1 MSKVREIMAR
11 RAAGE
16 KGFTLVELLVVVV
29 ILVVLA
35 AIAVPIFLNQA
46 NKAKESKAQSTVGA
60 IANLIKNGQGVG
72 DTVTI
77 GASDLSYTGATGSQT
92 IALSGATVTTAGGSA
107 SVLPSSTWCVSY
119 NGGGSITYKI
129 SSTDS
134 APSAGNC

>member
-46 NKAKESKAQSTVGA
+46 NKAKSAKAQNNVAA
-60 IANLIKNGQGVG
+60 IANVVKNGRGVG
-72 DTVTI
+72 DTVSTSAGVVSYSGNTGQQSIDLGTATI
-77 GASDLSYTGATGSQT
+77 TNN
-92 IALSGATVTTAGGSA
+92 TVTQ
-107 SVLPSSTWCVSY
+107 SSTWCVQDS
-119 NGGGSITYKI
+119 GGGDTWHMNET
-129 SSTDS
+129 ST
-134 APSAGNC
+134 APLSGTC

>member
-46 NKAKESKAQSTVGA
+46 NKAKSAKAQNNVA
-60 IANLIKNGQGVG
+60 AVANVVKNGQGVG
-72 DTVTI
+72 DTVTKA
-77 GASDLSYTGATGSQT
+77 GTVVSYTGSTGTQSIDLAGAALDTTT
-92 IALSGATVTTAGGSA
+92 IAPNG
-107 SVLPSSTWCVSY
+107 TWCVSQTD
-119 NGGGSITYKI
+119 GGDTWHMDE
-129 SSTDS
+129 TTS
-134 APSAGNC
+134 APATGAC